1 MKTRIILAMLLC
13 LLLQACEQDN
23 IHPGEVAL
31 VNGKA
36 ITLRQIQAM
45 HDVQVI
51 GGDSPGR
58 AMEDLRKEYGAVL
71 SEIIAQELV
80 VQELERLNL
89 SVTDEEVRQL
99 EEEYKQDYPPGGFDS
114 MLLEESLDVDMWRET
129 LRYRLA
135 MFKFN
140 TRVLRPQVSIT
151 AEEVDEYFRTH
162 EDEFKVPER
171 LSFIQFSS
179 LIRDQVAAAAEQFKK
194 SQDAEAI
201 QARFQNMNI
210 RMVVMRQDRL
220 DPRLVTALEKLRPM
234 ESIQPIE
241 INSEYVSIVLLGKEN
256 ARLLSREEIYAR
268 IESILLEDKLQSAFE
283 SWLEN
288 KLAKSDIKVSVHLLP
303 PDLR

>member
-1 MKTRIILAMLLC
+1 MRPYLFLALLLC
-13 LLLQACEQDN
+13 LPLQACEQEN

-31 VNGKA
+31 VNGKP

-58 AMEDLRKEYGAVL
+58 AMEDLRKEYGSVL

-80 VQELERLNL
+80 AQELERLNL
-89 SVTDEEVRQL
+89 SVTDGEVRQL
-99 EEEYKQDYPPGGFDS
+99 EEEYKQDYPPGGFES
-114 MLLEESLDVDMWRET
+114 MLLEESLDVEMWRET

-135 MFKFN
+135 VFKFN

-179 LIRDQVAAAAEQFKK
+179 LIRDQVAAAAEQFRNT
-194 SQDAEAI
+194 QDAEAI

-220 DPRLVTALEKLRPM
+220 DPRLVAALEKLNPM
-234 ESIQPIE
+234 ESIQPVE

-283 SWLEN
+283 SWLAG
-288 KLAKSDIKVSVHLLP
+288 KITSSDIKVSVHLLP